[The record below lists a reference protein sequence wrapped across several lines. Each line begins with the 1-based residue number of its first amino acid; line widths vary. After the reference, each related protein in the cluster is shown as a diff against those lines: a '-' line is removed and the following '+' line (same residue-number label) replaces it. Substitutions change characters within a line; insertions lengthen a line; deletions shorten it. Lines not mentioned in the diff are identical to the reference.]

1 MRIYEFAQLNN
12 VSSKDIIEKLQK
24 NGFDVK
30 SHMSVLDEKALSFLE
45 NKTKQVSVSAQKAEL
60 VKESKP
66 THPIENTVTQLSQQA
81 TVKTSSSSKADKQ
94 SKVPQASSLKVS
106 SNISQQQPTI
116 AKKETKESPSAATQI
131 ELVVHQMG
139 IAELA
144 EKIKKPVTDVII
156 TLLKWGVVATK
167 NQIISEDIV
176 QRLAHHYE
184 IPVIKAPIKQESVDV
199 AVKKTATGSNLEK
212 RPPVVVVV
220 GHVDHGKTTLLDYI
234 RKTRVAFK
242 EKGGITQHL
251 GAYEATTPHG
261 NIVFLDTPGHEAF
274 VKIRQRGIKVADIV
288 ILIVAADDG
297 VMPQTVE
304 AIKYALSMKVPIVV
318 AINKVDRVDA
328 ARLDVIKRQLNQYG
342 VTVEEWGGDI
352 ICVPISAKTGAG
364 VDRLL
369 EMLSLQAEMME
380 LRAEINVPAEGYV
393 LESSSEKGR
402 GWVVTLIAQN
412 GILKVGDYVLTGTTS
427 GHISSLFDS
436 YGKRIKESHPA
447 LPVQAAGFDGRP
459 EAGDSFKVVS
469 KSEYLKA
476 KSSGESK
483 NSLAGKRFMYENG
496 LNILVKTDN
505 HSSLEAVVEGIDRL
519 SRKQQKGFNILRQDV
534 GDVNEGDIEF
544 AFNTGARIVCFNV
557 KTESNAQVLAD
568 RRKVQVM
575 YFGIIYKL
583 LEELEAIA
591 EAAKDIEM
599 VRTKIGEASV
609 LKVFDIK
616 KVGVIAGAIMRDGRF
631 TRDGY
636 AVIWRGRTKVGEGKI
651 TSLQRDKKSVKEISS
666 GFECAF
672 MVDGFTD
679 WQEDDRVE
687 CFIDVPKK

>member
-1 MRIYEFAQLNN
+1 MRIYEYAQLSNI
-12 VSSKDIIEKLQK
+12 SSKDIIEKLQA

-30 SHMSVLDEKALSFLE
+30 SHMSVLDDKALSFLDKKLSNDHTSTSE
-45 NKTKQVSVSAQKAEL
+45 KVASSE
-60 VKESKP
+60 ESKP
-66 THPIENTVTQLSQQA
+66 ANPIENKVSELSQPTIRTA
-81 TVKTSSSSKADKQ
+81 SSSKMTSSMPREAKALKQ
-94 SKVPQASSLKVS
+94 ELA
-106 SNISQQQPTI
+106 
-116 AKKETKESPSAATQI
+116 APS
-131 ELVVHQMG
+131 VVEIIIQQMG
-139 IAELA
+139 LAEVA
-144 EKIKKPVTDVII
+144 EKIRKPVTDVIV
-156 TLLKWGVVATK
+156 TLLKWGIVVTK
-167 NQIISEDIV
+167 NQVISEDLV
-176 QRLAHHYE
+176 QRLADHYGVPTIKSSARSE
-184 IPVIKAPIKQESVDV
+184 SAHVMNKKVIGDG
-199 AVKKTATGSNLEK
+199 TLEK

-318 AINKVDRVDA
+318 AVNKMDRVDT
-328 ARLDVIKRQLNQYG
+328 ARLDVIKRQLNQHG
-342 VTVEEWGGDI
+342 ITVEDWGGDI
-352 ICVPISAKTGAG
+352 ICVPLSAKTGEG

-369 EMLSLQAEMME
+369 EMVSLQAEMME
-380 LRAEINVPAEGYV
+380 LRAEIDVPADGYV

-402 GWVVTLIAQN
+402 GCVVTLIAQN
-412 GILKVGDYVLTGTTS
+412 GILKVGDYMVCGNTY

-436 YGKRIKESHPA
+436 YGKRVKEIHPA
-447 LPVQAAGFDGRP
+447 LPAQASGFDGRP
-459 EAGDSFKVVS
+459 EAGDFFRVVS
-469 KSEYLKA
+469 KAEYLKA
-476 KSSGESK
+476 KSAGEGKLSSA
-483 NSLAGKRFMYENG
+483 NKRFMYENG
-496 LNILVKTDN
+496 INLLVKADN

-519 SRKQQKGFNILRQDV
+519 SKKVIKGFNILRQDI

-544 AFNTGARIVCFNV
+544 AFNTGARIICFNV
-557 KTESNAQVLAD
+557 RAESNANSLAD
-568 RRKVQVM
+568 RRNVTIM
-575 YFGIIYKL
+575 HYGIIYKL
-583 LEELEAIA
+583 LEELDAIA
-591 EAAKDIEM
+591 QAAKDIEM
-599 VRTKIGEASV
+599 VRTKIGEATV
-609 LKVFDIK
+609 LRIFDIK
-616 KVGVIAGAIMRDGRF
+616 KVGVIAGSVIRDGRF

-636 AVIWRGRTKVGEGKI
+636 AVIWRGKNKVGEGKI
-651 TSLQRDKKSVKEISS
+651 TSLQRDKKSVKEISV

-672 MVDGFTD
+672 MVDGFTE

>member
-12 VSSKDIIEKLQK
+12 VSSKDLIDKLHA

-30 SHMSVLDEKALSFLE
+30 SHMSVLDEKALSFLDKLFAKP
-45 NKTKQVSVSAQKAEL
+45 NVSVSEKPE
-60 VKESKP
+60 KIESSEESKP
-66 THPIENTVTQLSQQA
+66 VKTIETTVSELSQ
-81 TVKTSSSSKADKQ
+81 TTKVTPRSKAMPKK
-94 SKVPQASSLKVS
+94 SENKRSFAAEKPSER
-106 SNISQQQPTI
+106 IE
-116 AKKETKESPSAATQI
+116 KKEQPVPLNI
-131 ELVVHQMG
+131 ELVVHPMSV
-139 IAELA
+139 AEFA
-144 EKIKKPVTDVII
+144 EKIKKSVTDVIV
-156 TLLKWGVVATK
+156 TLLKWGIVSTK
-167 NQIISEDIV
+167 NQIISEDVV
-176 QRLAHHYE
+176 QRLAENYL
-184 IPVIKAPIKQESVDV
+184 VSVVKASVKQESTE
-199 AVKKTATGSNLEK
+199 VKKEAMTSLNLEK

-297 VMPQTVE
+297 VMPQTIE
-304 AIKYALSMKVPIVV
+304 AIKYALSTKVPIVV
-318 AINKVDRVDA
+318 AINKVDKVDT

-342 VTVEEWGGDI
+342 ITVEDWGGEV
-352 ICVPISAKTGAG
+352 ICVPISAKEGTG

-369 EMLSLQAEMME
+369 DMVALQAEMME
-380 LRAEINVPAEGYV
+380 LRAEINVPADGYI
-393 LESSSEKGR
+393 LEASSEKGR
-402 GWVVTLIAQN
+402 GWVVTIISQN
-412 GILKVGDYVLTGTTS
+412 GILKVGDYVLCGNTS

-436 YGKRIKESHPA
+436 HGKRLKSAHPA
-447 LPVQAAGFDGRP
+447 IPVQAAGFDGRP
-459 EAGDSFKVVS
+459 EAGDFFKVVS

-476 KSSGESK
+476 KSAGEGK
-483 NSLAGKRFMYENG
+483 ISLAGKRFMYENG
-496 LNILVKTDN
+496 INVLVKADN
-505 HSSLEAVVEGIDRL
+505 HSSLEAIVEGIDRL
-519 SRKQQKGFNILRQDV
+519 SKKLKKGFNILRQDV

-557 KTESNAQVLAD
+557 RTETNAQDLAG
-568 RRKVQVM
+568 RRKVSIL
-575 YFGIIYKL
+575 YYGIIYKL
-583 LEELEAIA
+583 LEDLDSIA

-609 LKVFDIK
+609 LRVFDIK

-651 TSLQRDKKSVKEISS
+651 TSLQRDKKTVKEVFS
-666 GFECAF
+666 GFECGF

-679 WQEDDRVE
+679 WMQDDRVE

>member
-1 MRIYEFAQLNN
+1 MRIYEFSQLNN
-12 VSSKDIIEKLQK
+12 VSSKDVIEKLQK

-30 SHMSVLDEKALSFLE
+30 SHMSVLDEKALSFLAQP
-45 NKTKQVSVSAQKAEL
+45 KTEVHVDDKAVEL

-66 THPIENTVTQLSQQA
+66 AHPIENTVTQISQQA
-81 TVKTSSSSKADKQ
+81 TVKTKSKA
-94 SKVPQASSLKVS
+94 PQRTSRSFGNKP
-106 SNISQQQPTI
+106 QQQTTF
-116 AKKETKESPSAATQI
+116 AKKETKEILVADSPV
-131 ELVVHQMG
+131 ELVVHSMG
-139 IAELA
+139 VAELA
-144 EKIKKPVTDVII
+144 EKIKKPVTDVIVS
-156 TLLKWGVVATK
+156 LLKWGIVATK

-176 QRLAHHYE
+176 QRLARHYE
-184 IPVIKAPIKQESVDV
+184 IPVIKAPAKQESTET
-199 AVKKTATGSNLEK
+199 VKKAATGLNLEK

-288 ILIVAADDG
+288 ILLVAADDG

-318 AINKVDRVDA
+318 AINKVDKVDA
-328 ARLDVIKRQLNQYG
+328 ARLDIIKRQLNQYG
-342 VTVEEWGGDI
+342 ITVEDWGGDI
-352 ICVPISAKTGAG
+352 ICVPVSAKTGVG

-369 EMLSLQAEMME
+369 EMISLQAEIME

-412 GILKVGDYVLTGTTS
+412 GILKVGDYVLTGSTS
-427 GHISSLFDS
+427 GHVSSLFDS

-459 EAGDSFKVVS
+459 EAGDSFRVVS
-469 KSEYLKA
+469 KNEYLKA
-476 KSSGESK
+476 KSSGEGK
-483 NSLAGKRFMYENG
+483 ASLAGKRFMYEKG
-496 LNILVKTDN
+496 LNILVKVDN

-519 SRKQQKGFNILRQDV
+519 SKKQQKGFNILRQDV

-557 KTESNAQVLAD
+557 KIESNAQSLAD
-568 RRKVQVM
+568 RRKVQIM

-599 VRTKIGEASV
+599 VRTKIGEALV
-609 LKVFDIK
+609 LRVFDIK

-636 AVIWRGRTKVGEGKI
+636 AVIWRGKTKVGEGKI
-651 TSLQRDKKSVKEISS
+651 TSLQRDKKTVKEISA

-679 WQEDDRVE
+679 WEEDDRVE

>member
-1 MRIYEFAQLNN
+1 MRIYEFSQLNN

-30 SHMSVLDEKALSFLE
+30 SHMSVLDEKALAFLSKSSLE
-45 NKTKQVSVSAQKAEL
+45 DSVSIKQVEPLKEL
-60 VKESKP
+60 KP
-66 THPIENTVTQLSQQA
+66 TNPIEKKVPELSQ
-81 TVKTSSSSKADKQ
+81 SPKAK
-94 SKVPQASSLKVS
+94 PILPEE
-106 SNISQQQPTI
+106 NQQPTAF
-116 AKKETKESPSAATQI
+116 AKKDHHNTSPFI
-131 ELVVHQMG
+131 ELVVHPMG
-139 IAELA
+139 VAEFA
-144 EKIKKPVTDVII
+144 EKIKKSVTDII
-156 TLLKWGVVATK
+156 VTLLKWGIVATK
-167 NQIISEDIV
+167 NQIISEEVV

-184 IPVIKAPIKQESVDV
+184 IPIIKALAKQEVVGINNQNVSSAD
-199 AVKKTATGSNLEK
+199 LEK

-251 GAYEATTPHG
+251 GAYEATTSHG

-318 AINKVDRVDA
+318 AINKVDKVDT
-328 ARLDVIKRQLNQYG
+328 ARLDIIKRQLNQYG
-342 VTVEEWGGDI
+342 ITVEDWGGDI
-352 ICVPISAKTGAG
+352 ICVPISAKTGVG

-369 EMLSLQAEMME
+369 EMVALQAEMME
-380 LRAEINVPAEGYV
+380 LRAEIKVPANGYI

-402 GWVVTLIAQN
+402 GVVVTLIAQN
-412 GILKVGDYVLTGTTS
+412 GILKVGDYVLCGNTS

-436 YGKRIKESHPA
+436 YGKRVKEVHPA
-447 LPVQAAGFDGRP
+447 LPAQAAGFDGRP
-459 EAGDSFKVVS
+459 EAGDFFKVVQ
-469 KSEYLKA
+469 KDEYLKA
-476 KSSGESK
+476 KSSGEDK
-483 NSLAGKRFMYENG
+483 ASLAGKRFMYQNG
-496 LNILVKTDN
+496 INLLVKADN
-505 HSSLEAVVEGIDRL
+505 HSSLEAIVEGIDRL
-519 SRKQQKGFNILRQDV
+519 SKKQKKGFNILRQEV

-544 AFNTGARIVCFNV
+544 AFNTGARIICFNT
-557 KTESNAQVLAD
+557 KTETNAHVLAD
-568 RRKVQVM
+568 RRKVSIL

-583 LEELEAIA
+583 LEDLEKII

-599 VRTKIGEASV
+599 IKSKIGEAYV
-609 LKVFDIK
+609 LRVFDIK
-616 KVGVIAGAIMRDGRF
+616 KVGVIAGAVVRDGRF
-631 TRDGY
+631 TRDGF
-636 AVIWRGRTKVGEGKI
+636 AMIWRGKTKVGEGKI
-651 TSLQRDKKSVKEISS
+651 TSLQRDKKTVKEVFT

-679 WQEDDRVE
+679 WAEDDRVE
-687 CFIDVPKK
+687 CYIDIQKK